1 MLLSVLIAASNQ
13 DKKEKAELTKRLMP
27 LIRKR
32 NWELYAELMAGDDIN
47 AKTMQQV
54 AQSDL
59 VLLILSADFLAEEL
73 CHQVATSA
81 LARNKCDLNTT
92 VVVLL
97 RHCDWTNTHFKDCI
111 VLPFDHETIAE
122 NQNGD
127 DAWYHKVVKGIEP
140 LMENAELK
148 QTNTSL
154 QQKVLLLEQQLERL
168 TKRKSNE

>member
-1 MLLSVLIAASNQ
+1 MLLSVLIAAS
-13 DKKEKAELTKRLMP
+13 KEDTKERDALRKRLLP
-27 LIRKR
+27 LIQKRK
-32 NWELYAELMAGDDIN
+32 WELYAELMAGDDIN
-47 AKTMQQV
+47 AETMQQV
-54 AQSDL
+54 ALSDL
-59 VLLILSADFLAEEL
+59 VLLILSADFLADDL
-73 CHQVATSA
+73 CHEVAKAA
-81 LARNKCDLNTT
+81 LARHEAYLNTT

-122 NQNGD
+122 NPNGD

-154 QQKVLLLEQQLERL
+154 QQRLFLLEQQLERL
-168 TKRKSNE
+168 KKRKSNE